1 MYFLLTNFFWINPNV
16 KSRCWAFL
24 DDVFL
29 VSDPLVAEPVAHL
42 GHRDPAFSRQ
52 FILETDR
59 KIETKHD
66 KLWPIVD
73 EI

>member
-1 MYFLLTNFFWINPNV
+1 MYFLLTNFFRINPNV

-42 GHRDPAFSRQ
+42 GHGDPAFSRQ
-52 FILETDR
+52 FILDR
-59 KIETKHD
+59 QKNID
-66 KLWPIVD
+66 
-73 EI
+73 

>member
-1 MYFLLTNFFWINPNV
+1 MSKETDIFIIDEFIILDKSQV

-42 GHRDPAFSRQ
+42 GHGDPAFSRQ
-52 FILETDR
+52 FILDR
-59 KIETKHD
+59 QKNIS
-66 KLWPIVD
+66 
-73 EI
+73 